1 MPKLLTAAVVGGILT
16 FWGAA
21 VHAQSEL
28 LPAPPPPSLP
38 SPSGFVGPAS
48 AGRSLGPGDVGRDV
62 EALQLALDRNGIDP
76 GPIDGAYG
84 PMTRSAVQQFQQW
97 YDLPV
102 TGVAGPETLDILGV
116 VPAGSNDIN
125 YAALGSE
132 DFSNDNFPY
141 VAAVT
146 ESLDDLGEVQRSFGN
161 AAIDSSRQGRFINI
175 GSYSTRSAAAERVR
189 EARRL
194 GFDART
200 LYQR

>member
-1 MPKLLTAAVVGGILT
+1 
-16 FWGAA
+16 
-21 VHAQSEL
+21 
-28 LPAPPPPSLP
+28 
-38 SPSGFVGPAS
+38 
-48 AGRSLGPGDVGRDV
+48 
-62 EALQLALDRNGIDP
+62 
-76 GPIDGAYG
+76 
-84 PMTRSAVQQFQQW
+84 MTRIAVQEFQQW

-116 VPAGSNDIN
+116 VPAGRNDIN
-125 YAALGSE
+125 YASLGSD

-146 ESLDDLGEVQRSFGN
+146 ESLDHLGQVQRSFGN
-161 AAIDSSRQGRFINI
+161 ASIGSTRQGRFINI